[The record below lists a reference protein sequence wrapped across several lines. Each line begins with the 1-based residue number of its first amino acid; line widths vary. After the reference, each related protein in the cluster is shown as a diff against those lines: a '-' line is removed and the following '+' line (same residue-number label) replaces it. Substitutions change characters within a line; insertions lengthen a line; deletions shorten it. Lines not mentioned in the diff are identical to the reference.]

1 MSAARKCDRPQCGKA
16 IDPAR
21 EVYLTVILQTPM
33 TPSEGIARDACSSE
47 CAHWL
52 VDEHGEH
59 VDR

>member
-1 MSAARKCDRPQCGKA
+1 VSAARKCDKPGCDKA

-21 EVYLTVILQTPM
+21 EVYLSVVLQTPM
-33 TPSEGIARDACSSE
+33 TPDGLARDACSTE